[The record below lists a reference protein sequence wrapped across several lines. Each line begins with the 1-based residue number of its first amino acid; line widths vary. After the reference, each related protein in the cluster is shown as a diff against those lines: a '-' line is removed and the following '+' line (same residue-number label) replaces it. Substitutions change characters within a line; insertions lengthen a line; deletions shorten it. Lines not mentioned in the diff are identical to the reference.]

1 MSEGMHR
8 VLKDRT
14 MKRLAQLS
22 IIACVGAFGI
32 FAAAKYFAAAPVDMP
47 VRTQSEIVLPAET
60 VKLKPSSLAGYA
72 VAQQKC
78 AICHSADYI
87 AYQPPGMSQT
97 QWTAEMAKMQKV
109 YGAPISDDEIKLLG
123 IYFAATYGDGK
134 DISAAD
140 LAAVLTPSS
149 TLDAPAAL
157 QQISSASTADVSAR
171 DMHVQALLTNNACL
185 GCHAVNQ
192 KIVGPAYHDVAAK
205 YRADPNA
212 ITKLQASIKAGG
224 VGKWGQVQMP
234 PSPQLTD
241 AEVSALATFVMQ
253 Q

>member
-1 MSEGMHR
+1 M
-8 VLKDRT
+8 T
-14 MKRLAQLS
+14 RLVQLS
-22 IIACVGAFGI
+22 IIACIGALGI
-32 FAAAKYFAAAPVDMP
+32 FAAVKYFAAASADIP
-47 VRTQSEIVLPAET
+47 VRAQSDIVLPAES
-60 VKLKPSSLAGYA
+60 VKLKPSKLAGYA

-87 AYQPPGMSQT
+87 AYQPPGMNQA

-140 LAAVLTPSS
+140 LAAVLTPTAAMDS
-149 TLDAPAAL
+149 PAAMP
-157 QQISSASTADVSAR
+157 QGGSASTAGASASAI
-171 DMHVQALLTNNACL
+171 DVQALLTNNACL

-192 KIVGPAYHDVAAK
+192 KLVGPAYHDVAAK
-205 YRADPNA
+205 YHADPNA
-212 ITKLQASIKAGG
+212 MAKLQASIKAGG
-224 VGKWGQVQMP
+224 VGKWGQVPMP
-234 PSPQLTD
+234 PFAQLTD
-241 AEVSALATFVMQ
+241 AEVKALAAFVMQ